1 MAAAKYYALLFLL
14 FASCESKRDSSGPIG
29 IEKYELPYE
38 KCSFDSTSIHNTC
51 SDAFL
56 ISYFDVHDSTKIDTV
71 NKFVIDNYSK
81 EKAKRFNEYRVVFY
95 LFDFYGEDGINENS
109 DYDKEVRYGEYVI
122 LVYKWENGL
131 FKALYHPTD
140 NGPEKLLDSFKG
152 L

>member
-29 IEKYELPYE
+29 IGKYELPYE
-38 KCSFDSTSIHNTC
+38 ECRFDSTSLNNSC

-56 ISYFDVHDSTKIDTV
+56 ISYFDIKDSTKIDTV

-81 EKAKRFNEYRVVFY
+81 EKAKKFSVYSVVFY
-95 LFDFYGEDGINENS
+95 IFDFYGMDGINENS
-109 DYDKEVRYGEYVI
+109 DFYKEVQYGEYVI
-122 LVYKWENGL
+122 LEYLWRDGTFE
-131 FKALYHPTD
+131 ALYYPTD
-140 NGPEKLLDSFKG
+140 LGSKILLDSIKG